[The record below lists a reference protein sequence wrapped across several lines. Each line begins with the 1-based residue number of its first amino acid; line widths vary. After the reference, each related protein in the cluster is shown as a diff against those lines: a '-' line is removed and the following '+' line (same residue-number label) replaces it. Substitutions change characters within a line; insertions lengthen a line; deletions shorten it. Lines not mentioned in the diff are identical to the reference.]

1 MELRFGFEP
10 VCFEPLRF
18 EPVCFEPVCFEL
30 VERLICS
37 EPPELI
43 EWAVALEARGARAA
57 VELEAPCSRHN
68 SREVVGSAARW
79 ASGVAAE
86 GEPVRSGEARDESAR
101 SALCGKARRCGAV
114 SGSREVA
121 RRARLSAR
129 NRWVSCAARI
139 HRWQS
144 NVQYHWGN
152 TENRWGI
159 VVDILDRFSFQPHL
173 W

>member
-10 VCFEPLRF
+10 ICFEPPR
-18 EPVCFEPVCFEL
+18 FEPVCFEL

-68 SREVVGSAARW
+68 PGAVVESAARW
-79 ASGVAAE
+79 ASARFAQD
-86 GEPVRSGEARDESAR
+86 EPVRSGEARDGSAR
-101 SALCGKARRCGAV
+101 SALYEKARRCGAV

-121 RRARLSAR
+121 HWARLSAR
-129 NRWVSCAARI
+129 YRWASCVERI
-139 HRWQS
+139 LRWQS